1 MSDFKGIVL
10 TNTLI
15 NDSDVI
21 MNVLSEEGKV
31 SIKAKGVLKAHSKNR
46 ANTEIGCYSVFH
58 TVEKSNQKV
67 LTLKNTEAVRRF
79 FGIQNDLLRK
89 SIYSCFLEIM
99 NKAEIDFQSG
109 VKYIEYLETCENPY
123 CIYALLLCEV
133 IRSSGISLVV
143 DECVLCLKKN
153 KLYGLSAADGGFVC
167 LECFDPMKHRHL
179 SVEEMKNLRY
189 CMHASLKNYELLEKN
204 TSLTYESVSYLIGFL
219 HRHGDI
225 TLKSHAFLEILQP
238 LT

>member
-1 MSDFKGIVL
+1 M

-15 NDSDVI
+15 NDHDVI

-46 ANTEIGCYSVFH
+46 SNTEIGCYSIFH
-58 TVEKSNQKV
+58 TIEKNNQKV
-67 LTLKNTEAVRRF
+67 LILKNAEAVKRF
-79 FGIQNDLLRK
+79 AIIQNDLLRK

-99 NKAEIDFQSG
+99 NKSEIDFQNA
-109 VKYIEYLETCENPY
+109 VDYIEHLESCENPY
-123 CIYALLLCEV
+123 CIYALLLCDV
-133 IRSSGISLVV
+133 IRQSGISLVV
-143 DECVLCLKKN
+143 DECVLCLKKTR
-153 KLYGLSAADGGFVC
+153 LYGLSIIDGGFIC
-167 LECFDPMKHRHL
+167 LDCFDKLKHQHL

-189 CMHASLKNYELLEKN
+189 CMHASLKDYEILEKN
-204 TSLTYESVSYLIGFL
+204 TSLNYESIGYLIGFL
-219 HRHGDI
+219 HRYGEI